1 MRYAE
6 IIDRPPSQYPF
17 VACVTLKSRDLAAF
31 TAAIQGYPQARV
43 LGHDAI
49 DAHRVTVRIGCTSA
63 ELRRRLEHPSK
74 QPQP

>member
-17 VACVTLKSRDLAAF
+17 VARVTLKSRDLAAF
-31 TAAIQGYPQARV
+31 EAAIQGYPQVRV
-43 LGHDAI
+43 VGHDAI
-49 DAHRVTVRIGCTSA
+49 DAHRITVHIGCASL
-63 ELRRRLEHPSK
+63 ELCRRLGRPSN